1 MPKLKNHNQQTP
13 ELDLSDEATV
23 QELLNADVLK
33 PKQDVE
39 TKAAEKA
46 VKQLK
51 PVKVKLTLSPAEN
64 AQLTRY
70 AAVKNV
76 SIEEFLLTKTHEL
89 SLDSNVG
96 MPLISAPSNLS
107 GSAVAGKKI
116 TARLGGLT
124 DAYPSY
130 WRQASY

>member
-13 ELDLSDEATV
+13 ELELSDEATV

-51 PVKVKLTLSPAEN
+51 PVKVTLTLSPAEN

-76 SIEEFLLTKTHEL
+76 SIEEFLLAKIHEL
-89 SLDSNVG
+89 FLDSNVG

-107 GSAVAGKKI
+107 GSALAGKKI
-116 TARLGGLT
+116 KAPTGMARR
-124 DAYPSY
+124 AN
-130 WRQASY
+130 

>member
-13 ELDLSDEATV
+13 ELELSDEATV

-33 PKQDVE
+33 PKEDVE

-51 PVKVKLTLSPAEN
+51 PVKVTLTLSPAEI
-64 AQLTRY
+64 AQQTLY

-96 MPLISAPSNLS
+96 MPLISAPSTLS
-107 GSAVAGKKI
+107 GSAVKGTKI
-116 TARLGGLT
+116 TAPIGMARRS
-124 DAYPSY
+124 D
-130 WRQASY
+130 